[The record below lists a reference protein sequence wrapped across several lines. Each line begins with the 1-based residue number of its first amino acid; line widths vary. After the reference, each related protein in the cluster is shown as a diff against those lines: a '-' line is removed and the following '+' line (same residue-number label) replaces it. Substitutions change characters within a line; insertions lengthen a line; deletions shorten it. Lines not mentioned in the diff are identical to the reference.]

1 MYGTHMTSEAAR
13 GDLER
18 LDDALLRLRR
28 LWSSPPPSLVL
39 ETGDGAQIT
48 LSSVLVVEACARID
62 GEVGVGEI
70 ARFLEVEHSTAS
82 RLVDRAV
89 RAGLVT
95 RGSSA
100 ADARRVVLS
109 LTPSGEGLRERA
121 VGFRMAWLWRVVGGW
136 SPAELATLAE
146 GLSRFADAVSEVGTP
161 APPGDP
167 PAAIPSG

>member
-28 LWSSPPPSLVL
+28 LWSTPPPSLVL
-39 ETGDGAQIT
+39 ETGDGTQVT
-48 LSSVLVVEACARID
+48 LSSVLVVEACARVE
-62 GEVGVGEI
+62 GEVGVGEV

-95 RGSSA
+95 RGASA
-100 ADARRVVLS
+100 ADARRVTLS
-109 LTPSGEGLRERA
+109 LTPAGEGLRERA
-121 VGFRMAWLWRVVGGW
+121 VGFRLAWLWRVVGSWG
-136 SPAELATLAE
+136 PDELAALAD
-146 GLSRFADAVSEVGTP
+146 GLSRFADAVSEVGP
-161 APPGDP
+161 PSPPPG
-167 PAAIPSG
+167 